1 MSFSEFKEKKVM
13 TFNDFSMLFQFIG
26 GLGMFLYGMQMMA
39 SGLQKTAGD
48 KMKHLLG
55 VLTNNRFMGILVGAL
70 ITAIIQSSGAT
81 TVMVIGFV
89 NAGLMNLFQTVGV
102 IMGANIG
109 TTITAWIVSA
119 GQLGEAF
126 TIMKPS
132 FYAPLMIGI
141 GALLVMF
148 GKKERKK
155 NIGEI
160 LISLGLLFVGL
171 DWMSGSIKPYTD
183 APIFSKA
190 FALLGGNPFL
200 GVLVGAVVTAV
211 MQSSSASVGVLQTLA
226 MNGVVTANAALY
238 ICLGSNIGSC
248 YTALLSSIGASKNS
262 KRAAIINLL
271 FNCFGVILF
280 AVAGFTIFTINK
292 TLASSTIDSVQISI
306 FHTVFNVVNTV
317 IMFPIANFLVKASCM
332 IVKDGKDEMK
342 TKEVDGF
349 ENHLDDRI
357 MKTPSFALETTL
369 KEINEMGTIAC
380 ENTELS
386 IKAAMYG
393 RDEDIQKVYE
403 NEVIINRYE
412 KSIASYLVKINNLS
426 LNDTQ
431 HTLVKNFLY
440 TINDLER
447 IGDHAKNIAE
457 FAETMKKDNLKFS
470 EKVIAELKRMNEMVI
485 KSFNA
490 SIEARKTG
498 NAELISEVLKYED
511 EVDLIEKDI
520 RERYISRLLDKECN
534 IESGVL
540 FMDII
545 SNLERISD
553 HAFNIAGYLKDE
565 K

>member
-1 MSFSEFKEKKVM
+1 M
-13 TFNDFSMLFQFIG
+13 TFDDFSMMFQFVG

-39 SGLQKTAGD
+39 TGLQKTAGD

-119 GQLGEAF
+119 GQLGDAF
-126 TIMKPS
+126 TVMKPS

-141 GALLVMF
+141 GAMLVMF
-148 GKKERKK
+148 AKKEKKK

-171 DWMSGSIKPYTD
+171 DWMSGAIKPYTD
-183 APIFSKA
+183 APIFAQA
-190 FALLGGNPFL
+190 FALLGSNPFL
-200 GVLVGAVVTAV
+200 GVLVGAIVTAV

-226 MNGVVTANAALY
+226 MNGVVTTNAAVY

-271 FNCFGVILF
+271 FNCFGVLIF
-280 AVAGFTIFTINK
+280 ALIGFGIFTVNK
-292 TLASSTIDSVQISI
+292 RIANATIDSVQISI
-306 FHTVFNVVNTV
+306 FHTIFNVVNTI
-317 IMFPIANFLVKASCM
+317 IMFPIANLLVKVSCI
-332 IVKDGKDEMK
+332 IVKEGKVEN
-342 TKEVDGF
+342 ESSELSL

-357 MKTPSFALETTL
+357 MKTPSFAIEATL
-369 KEINEMGTIAC
+369 KEINEMGILAY
-380 ENTELS
+380 ENTRLS
-386 IKAAMYG
+386 INAAMYG
-393 RDEDIQKVYE
+393 DYEDIQKVYE
-403 NEVIINRYE
+403 NEKKINKYE

-426 LNDTQ
+426 LNDLQ
-431 HTLVKNFLY
+431 HKTVKNLLY

-447 IGDHAKNIAE
+447 VGDHAKNIAE
-457 FAETMKKDNLKFS
+457 FAETMKNDNLKFS
-470 EKVIAELKRMNEMVI
+470 DKVISELERMNEKVLQ
-485 KSFNA
+485 SLNA
-490 SIEARKTG
+490 SLEARKSG
-498 NAELISEVLKYED
+498 NTDLIKDVLKYED
-511 EVDLIEKDI
+511 EVDLIEQDI
-520 RERYISRLLDKECN
+520 RERYISRLLDEECN

-545 SNLERISD
+545 GNLERVSD

>member
-1 MSFSEFKEKKVM
+1 M
-13 TFNDFSMLFQFIG
+13 TFDDFSMMFQFVG

-39 SGLQKTAGD
+39 TGLQKTAGD

-119 GQLGEAF
+119 GQLGDAF
-126 TIMKPS
+126 TVMKPS

-141 GALLVMF
+141 GAMLVMF
-148 GKKERKK
+148 AKKEKKK

-171 DWMSGSIKPYTD
+171 DWMSGAIKPYTD
-183 APIFSKA
+183 ALIFAQA
-190 FALLGGNPFL
+190 FALLGSNPFL
-200 GVLVGAVVTAV
+200 GVLVGAIVTAV

-226 MNGVVTANAALY
+226 MNGVVTTNAAVY

-271 FNCFGVILF
+271 FNCFGVLIF
-280 AVAGFTIFTINK
+280 ALIGFGVFTVNK
-292 TLASSTIDSVQISI
+292 TIANATIDSVQISI
-306 FHTVFNVVNTV
+306 FHTIFNVVNTI
-317 IMFPIANFLVKASCM
+317 IMFPIANLLVKVSCI
-332 IVKDGKDEMK
+332 IVKEGKVEN
-342 TKEVDGF
+342 ESSELSL

-357 MKTPSFALETTL
+357 MKTPSFAIEATL
-369 KEINEMGTIAC
+369 KEINEMGILAY
-380 ENTELS
+380 ENTRLS
-386 IKAAMYG
+386 INAAMYG
-393 RDEDIQKVYE
+393 DYEDIQKVYE
-403 NEVIINRYE
+403 NEKKINKYE

-426 LNDTQ
+426 LNDLQ
-431 HTLVKNFLY
+431 HKTVKNLLY

-447 IGDHAKNIAE
+447 VGDHAKNIAE
-457 FAETMKKDNLKFS
+457 FAETMKNDNLKFS
-470 EKVIAELKRMNEMVI
+470 DKVISELGRMNEKVLQ
-485 KSFNA
+485 SLNA
-490 SIEARKTG
+490 SLEARKSG
-498 NAELISEVLKYED
+498 NTDLIKDVLKYED
-511 EVDLIEKDI
+511 EVDLIEQDI
-520 RERYISRLLDKECN
+520 RERYISRLLDEECN

-545 SNLERISD
+545 GNLERVSD

>member
-1 MSFSEFKEKKVM
+1 M
-13 TFNDFSMLFQFIG
+13 TFADFSMMFQFVG

-39 SGLQKTAGD
+39 TGLQKTAGD

-55 VLTNNRFMGILVGAL
+55 VLTNNRFMRILVGAL

-109 TTITAWIVSA
+109 TTITAWIVSS
-119 GQLGEAF
+119 GQLGDAF
-126 TIMKPS
+126 TVMKPS

-141 GALLVMF
+141 GAMLVMF
-148 GKKERKK
+148 AKKEKKK

-171 DWMSGSIKPYTD
+171 DWMSGAIKPYTD
-183 APIFSKA
+183 APIFAQA
-190 FALLGGNPFL
+190 FALLGSNPFL
-200 GVLVGAVVTAV
+200 GVLVGAIVTAV

-226 MNGVVTANAALY
+226 MNGVVTTNAAVY

-271 FNCFGVILF
+271 FNCFGVLIF
-280 AVAGFTIFTINK
+280 ALIGFGIFTVNK
-292 TLASSTIDSVQISI
+292 RIANATIDSVQISI
-306 FHTVFNVVNTV
+306 FHTIFNVVNTI
-317 IMFPIANFLVKASCM
+317 IMFPIANLLVKVSCI
-332 IVKDGKDEMK
+332 IVKEGKVEN
-342 TKEVDGF
+342 ESSELSL

-357 MKTPSFALETTL
+357 MKTPSFAIEATL
-369 KEINEMGTIAC
+369 KEINEMGILAY
-380 ENTELS
+380 ENTRLS
-386 IKAAMYG
+386 INAAMYG
-393 RDEDIQKVYE
+393 DYEDIQKVYE
-403 NEVIINRYE
+403 NEKKINKYE

-426 LNDTQ
+426 LNDLQ
-431 HTLVKNFLY
+431 HKTVKNLLY

-447 IGDHAKNIAE
+447 VGDHAKNIAE
-457 FAETMKKDNLKFS
+457 FAETMKNDNLKFS
-470 EKVIAELKRMNEMVI
+470 DKVIGELARMNEKVLQ
-485 KSFNA
+485 SLNA
-490 SIEARKTG
+490 SLEARKSG
-498 NAELISEVLKYED
+498 NTDLIKDVLKYED
-511 EVDLIEKDI
+511 EVDLIEQDI
-520 RERYISRLLDKECN
+520 RERYISRLLDEECN

-545 SNLERISD
+545 GNLERVSD

>member
-1 MSFSEFKEKKVM
+1 M
-13 TFNDFSMLFQFIG
+13 TFDDFSMMFQFVG

-39 SGLQKTAGD
+39 TGLQKTAGD

-119 GQLGEAF
+119 GQLGDAF
-126 TIMKPS
+126 TVMKPS

-141 GALLVMF
+141 GAMLVMF
-148 GKKERKK
+148 AKKEKKK

-171 DWMSGSIKPYTD
+171 DWMSGAIKPYTD
-183 APIFSKA
+183 APIFAQA
-190 FALLGGNPFL
+190 FALLGSNPFL
-200 GVLVGAVVTAV
+200 GVLVGAIVTAV

-226 MNGVVTANAALY
+226 MNGVVTTNAAVY

-271 FNCFGVILF
+271 FNCFGVLIF
-280 AVAGFTIFTINK
+280 ALIGFGIFTVNK
-292 TLASSTIDSVQISI
+292 RIANATIDSVQISI
-306 FHTVFNVVNTV
+306 FHTIFNVVNTI
-317 IMFPIANFLVKASCM
+317 IMFPIANLLVKVSCI
-332 IVKDGKDEMK
+332 IVKEGKVEN
-342 TKEVDGF
+342 ESSELSL

-357 MKTPSFALETTL
+357 MKTPSFAIEATL
-369 KEINEMGTIAC
+369 KEINEMGILAY
-380 ENTELS
+380 ENTRLS
-386 IKAAMYG
+386 INAAMYG
-393 RDEDIQKVYE
+393 DYEDIQKVYE
-403 NEVIINRYE
+403 NEKKINKYE

-426 LNDTQ
+426 LNDLQ
-431 HTLVKNFLY
+431 HKTVKNLLY

-447 IGDHAKNIAE
+447 VGDHAKNIAE
-457 FAETMKKDNLKFS
+457 FAETMKNDNLKFS
-470 EKVIAELKRMNEMVI
+470 DKVIGELARMNEKVLQ
-485 KSFNA
+485 SLNA
-490 SIEARKTG
+490 SLEARKSG
-498 NAELISEVLKYED
+498 NTDLIKDVLKYED
-511 EVDLIEKDI
+511 EVDLIEQDI
-520 RERYISRLLDKECN
+520 RERYISRLLDEECN

-545 SNLERISD
+545 GNLERVSD

>member
-1 MSFSEFKEKKVM
+1 M
-13 TFNDFSMLFQFIG
+13 
-26 GLGMFLYGMQMMA
+26 
-39 SGLQKTAGD
+39 
-48 KMKHLLG
+48 
-55 VLTNNRFMGILVGAL
+55 RILVGAL

-119 GQLGEAF
+119 GQLGDAF
-126 TIMKPS
+126 TVMKPS

-141 GALLVMF
+141 GAMLVMF
-148 GKKERKK
+148 AKKEKKK

-171 DWMSGSIKPYTD
+171 DWMSGAIKPYTD
-183 APIFSKA
+183 APIFAQA
-190 FALLGGNPFL
+190 FALLGSNPFL
-200 GVLVGAVVTAV
+200 GVLVGAIVTAV

-226 MNGVVTANAALY
+226 MNGVVTTNAAVY

-271 FNCFGVILF
+271 FNCFGVLIF
-280 AVAGFTIFTINK
+280 ALIGFGIFTVNK
-292 TLASSTIDSVQISI
+292 RIANATIDSVQISI
-306 FHTVFNVVNTV
+306 FHTIFNVVNTI
-317 IMFPIANFLVKASCM
+317 IMFPIANLLVKVSCI
-332 IVKDGKDEMK
+332 IVKEGKVEN
-342 TKEVDGF
+342 ESSELSL

-357 MKTPSFALETTL
+357 MKTPSFAIEATL
-369 KEINEMGTIAC
+369 KEINEMGILAY
-380 ENTELS
+380 ENTRLS
-386 IKAAMYG
+386 INAAMYG
-393 RDEDIQKVYE
+393 DYEDIQKVYE
-403 NEVIINRYE
+403 NEKKINKYE

-426 LNDTQ
+426 LNDLQ
-431 HTLVKNFLY
+431 HKTVKNLLY

-447 IGDHAKNIAE
+447 VGDHAKNIAE
-457 FAETMKKDNLKFS
+457 FAETMKNDNLKFS
-470 EKVIAELKRMNEMVI
+470 DKVIGELARMNEKVLQ
-485 KSFNA
+485 SLNA
-490 SIEARKTG
+490 SLEARKSG
-498 NAELISEVLKYED
+498 NTDLIKDVLKYED
-511 EVDLIEKDI
+511 EVDLIEQDI
-520 RERYISRLLDKECN
+520 RERYISRLLDEECN

-545 SNLERISD
+545 GNLERVSD

>member
-1 MSFSEFKEKKVM
+1 M
-13 TFNDFSMLFQFIG
+13 TFDDFSMMFQFVG

-39 SGLQKTAGD
+39 TGLQKTAGD

-119 GQLGEAF
+119 GQLGDAF
-126 TIMKPS
+126 TVMKPS

-141 GALLVMF
+141 GAMLVMF
-148 GKKERKK
+148 AKKEKKK

-171 DWMSGSIKPYTD
+171 DWMSGAIKPYTD
-183 APIFSKA
+183 APIFAQA
-190 FALLGGNPFL
+190 FALLGSNPFL
-200 GVLVGAVVTAV
+200 GVLVGAIVTAV

-226 MNGVVTANAALY
+226 MNGVVTTNAAVY

-271 FNCFGVILF
+271 FNCFGVLIF
-280 AVAGFTIFTINK
+280 ALIGFGIFTVNK
-292 TLASSTIDSVQISI
+292 RIANATIDSVQISI
-306 FHTVFNVVNTV
+306 FHTIFNVVNTI
-317 IMFPIANFLVKASCM
+317 IMFPIANLLVKVSCI
-332 IVKDGKDEMK
+332 IVKEGKVEN
-342 TKEVDGF
+342 ESSELSL

-357 MKTPSFALETTL
+357 MKTPSFAIEATL
-369 KEINEMGTIAC
+369 KEINEMGILAY
-380 ENTELS
+380 ENTRLS
-386 IKAAMYG
+386 INASMYG
-393 RDEDIQKVYE
+393 DYEDIQKVYE
-403 NEVIINRYE
+403 NEKKINKYE

-426 LNDTQ
+426 LNDLQ
-431 HTLVKNFLY
+431 HKTVKNLLY

-447 IGDHAKNIAE
+447 VGDHAKNIAE
-457 FAETMKKDNLKFS
+457 FAETMKNDNLKFS
-470 EKVIAELKRMNEMVI
+470 DKVIGELARMNEKVLQ
-485 KSFNA
+485 SLNA
-490 SIEARKTG
+490 SLEARKSG
-498 NAELISEVLKYED
+498 NTDLIKDVLKYED
-511 EVDLIEKDI
+511 EVDLIEQDI
-520 RERYISRLLDKECN
+520 RERYISRLLDEECN

-545 SNLERISD
+545 GNLERVSD

>member
-1 MSFSEFKEKKVM
+1 M
-13 TFNDFSMLFQFIG
+13 TFDDFSMMFQFVG

-39 SGLQKTAGD
+39 TGLQKTAGD

-119 GQLGEAF
+119 GQLGHAF
-126 TIMKPS
+126 TVMKPS

-141 GALLVMF
+141 GAMLVMF
-148 GKKERKK
+148 AKKEKKK

-171 DWMSGSIKPYTD
+171 DWMSGAIKPYTD
-183 APIFSKA
+183 APIFAQA
-190 FALLGGNPFL
+190 FALLGSNPFL
-200 GVLVGAVVTAV
+200 GVLVGAIVTAV

-226 MNGVVTANAALY
+226 MNGVVTTNAAVY

-271 FNCFGVILF
+271 FNCFGVLIF
-280 AVAGFTIFTINK
+280 ALIGFGIFTVNK
-292 TLASSTIDSVQISI
+292 RIANATIDSVQISI
-306 FHTVFNVVNTV
+306 FHTIFNVVNTI
-317 IMFPIANFLVKASCM
+317 IMFPIANLLVKVSCI
-332 IVKDGKDEMK
+332 IVKEGKVEN
-342 TKEVDGF
+342 ESSELSL

-357 MKTPSFALETTL
+357 MKTPSFAIEATL
-369 KEINEMGTIAC
+369 KEINEMGILAY
-380 ENTELS
+380 ENTRLS
-386 IKAAMYG
+386 INAAMYG
-393 RDEDIQKVYE
+393 DYEDIQKVYE
-403 NEVIINRYE
+403 NEKKINKYE

-426 LNDTQ
+426 LNDLQ
-431 HTLVKNFLY
+431 HKTVKNLLY

-447 IGDHAKNIAE
+447 VGDHAKNIAE
-457 FAETMKKDNLKFS
+457 FAETMKNDNLKFS
-470 EKVIAELKRMNEMVI
+470 DKVIGELARMNEKVLQ
-485 KSFNA
+485 SLNA
-490 SIEARKTG
+490 SLEARKSG
-498 NAELISEVLKYED
+498 NTDLIKDVLKYED
-511 EVDLIEKDI
+511 EVDLIEQDI
-520 RERYISRLLDKECN
+520 RERYISRLLDEECN

-545 SNLERISD
+545 GNLERVSD

>member
-1 MSFSEFKEKKVM
+1 M
-13 TFNDFSMLFQFIG
+13 TFDDFSMMFQFIG

-39 SGLQKTAGD
+39 TGLQKTAGD

-119 GQLGEAF
+119 GQLGDAF
-126 TIMKPS
+126 TVMKPS

-141 GALLVMF
+141 GAMLVMF
-148 GKKERKK
+148 AKKEKKK

-171 DWMSGSIKPYTD
+171 DWMSGAIKPYTD
-183 APIFSKA
+183 APIFAQA
-190 FALLGGNPFL
+190 FALLGSNPFL
-200 GVLVGAVVTAV
+200 GVLVGAIVTAV

-226 MNGVVTANAALY
+226 MNGVVTTNAAVY

-271 FNCFGVILF
+271 FNCFGVLIF
-280 AVAGFTIFTINK
+280 ALIGFGIFTVNK
-292 TLASSTIDSVQISI
+292 RIANATIDSVQISI
-306 FHTVFNVVNTV
+306 FHTIFNVVNTI
-317 IMFPIANFLVKASCM
+317 IMFPIANLLVKVSCI
-332 IVKDGKDEMK
+332 IVKEGKVEN
-342 TKEVDGF
+342 ESSELSL

-357 MKTPSFALETTL
+357 MKTPSFAIEATL
-369 KEINEMGTIAC
+369 KEINEMGILTY
-380 ENTELS
+380 ENTRLS
-386 IKAAMYG
+386 INAAMYG
-393 RDEDIQKVYE
+393 DYEDIQKVYE
-403 NEVIINRYE
+403 NEKKINKYE

-426 LNDTQ
+426 LNDLQ
-431 HTLVKNFLY
+431 HKTVKNLLY

-447 IGDHAKNIAE
+447 VGDHAKNIAE
-457 FAETMKKDNLKFS
+457 FAETMKNDNLKFS
-470 EKVIAELKRMNEMVI
+470 DKVIGELARMNEKVLQ
-485 KSFNA
+485 SLNA
-490 SIEARKTG
+490 SLEARKSG
-498 NAELISEVLKYED
+498 NTDLIKDVLKYED
-511 EVDLIEKDI
+511 EVDLIEQDI
-520 RERYISRLLDKECN
+520 RERYISRLLDEECN

-545 SNLERISD
+545 GNLERVSD

>member
-1 MSFSEFKEKKVM
+1 M
-13 TFNDFSMLFQFIG
+13 TFDDFSMMFQFVG

-39 SGLQKTAGD
+39 TGLQKTAGD

-119 GQLGEAF
+119 GQLGDAF
-126 TIMKPS
+126 TVMKPS

-141 GALLVMF
+141 GAMLVMF
-148 GKKERKK
+148 AKKEKKK

-171 DWMSGSIKPYTD
+171 DWMSGAIKPYTD
-183 APIFSKA
+183 APIFAQA
-190 FALLGGNPFL
+190 FALLGSNPFL
-200 GVLVGAVVTAV
+200 GVLVGAIVTAV

-226 MNGVVTANAALY
+226 MNGVVTTNAAVY

-271 FNCFGVILF
+271 FNCFGVLIF
-280 AVAGFTIFTINK
+280 ALIGFTIFTVNK
-292 TLASSTIDSVQISI
+292 RIANATIDSVQISI
-306 FHTVFNVVNTV
+306 FHTIFNVVNTI
-317 IMFPIANFLVKASCM
+317 IMFPIANLLVKVSCI
-332 IVKDGKDEMK
+332 IVKEGKVEN
-342 TKEVDGF
+342 ESSELSL

-357 MKTPSFALETTL
+357 MKTPSFAIEATL
-369 KEINEMGTIAC
+369 KEINEMGILAY
-380 ENTELS
+380 ENTRLS
-386 IKAAMYG
+386 INAAMYG
-393 RDEDIQKVYE
+393 DYEDIQKVYE
-403 NEVIINRYE
+403 NEKKINKYE

-426 LNDTQ
+426 LNDLQ
-431 HTLVKNFLY
+431 HKTVKNLLY

-447 IGDHAKNIAE
+447 VGDHAKNIAE
-457 FAETMKKDNLKFS
+457 FAETMKNDNLKFS
-470 EKVIAELKRMNEMVI
+470 DKVIGELARMNEKVLQ
-485 KSFNA
+485 SLNA
-490 SIEARKTG
+490 SLEARKSG
-498 NAELISEVLKYED
+498 NTDLIKDVLKYED
-511 EVDLIEKDI
+511 EVDLIEQDI
-520 RERYISRLLDKECN
+520 RERYISRLLDEECN

-545 SNLERISD
+545 GNLERVSD
-553 HAFNIAGYLKDE
+553 HAFNIAGYLLSLIHI
-565 K
+565 

>member
-1 MSFSEFKEKKVM
+1 M
-13 TFNDFSMLFQFIG
+13 TFDDFSMMFQFVG

-39 SGLQKTAGD
+39 TGLQKTAGD

-119 GQLGEAF
+119 GQLGDAF
-126 TIMKPS
+126 TVMKPS

-141 GALLVMF
+141 GAMLVMF
-148 GKKERKK
+148 AKKEKKK

-171 DWMSGSIKPYTD
+171 DWMSGAIKPYTD
-183 APIFSKA
+183 APIFAQA
-190 FALLGGNPFL
+190 FALLGSNPFL
-200 GVLVGAVVTAV
+200 GVLVGAIVTAV

-226 MNGVVTANAALY
+226 MNGVVTTNAAVY

-271 FNCFGVILF
+271 FNCFGVLIF
-280 AVAGFTIFTINK
+280 ALIGFAIFTVNK
-292 TLASSTIDSVQISI
+292 RIANATIDSVQISI
-306 FHTVFNVVNTV
+306 FHTIFNVVNTI
-317 IMFPIANFLVKASCM
+317 IMFPIANLLVKVSCI
-332 IVKDGKDEMK
+332 IVKEGKVEN
-342 TKEVDGF
+342 ESSELSL

-357 MKTPSFALETTL
+357 MKTPSFAIEATL
-369 KEINEMGTIAC
+369 KEINEMGILAY
-380 ENTELS
+380 ENTRLS
-386 IKAAMYG
+386 INAAMYG
-393 RDEDIQKVYE
+393 DYEDIQKVYE
-403 NEVIINRYE
+403 NEKKINKYE

-426 LNDTQ
+426 LNDLQ
-431 HTLVKNFLY
+431 HKTVKNLLY

-447 IGDHAKNIAE
+447 VGDHAKNIAE
-457 FAETMKKDNLKFS
+457 FAETMKNDNLKFS
-470 EKVIAELKRMNEMVI
+470 DKVIGELARMNEKVLQ
-485 KSFNA
+485 SLNA
-490 SIEARKTG
+490 SLEARKSG
-498 NAELISEVLKYED
+498 NTDLIKDVLKYED
-511 EVDLIEKDI
+511 EVDLIEQDI
-520 RERYISRLLDKECN
+520 CERYISRLLDEECN

-545 SNLERISD
+545 GNLERVSD

>member
-1 MSFSEFKEKKVM
+1 M
-13 TFNDFSMLFQFIG
+13 TFDDFSMMFQFVG

-39 SGLQKTAGD
+39 TGLQKTAGD

-119 GQLGEAF
+119 GQLGDAF
-126 TIMKPS
+126 TVMKPS

-141 GALLVMF
+141 GAMLVMF
-148 GKKERKK
+148 AKKEKKK

-171 DWMSGSIKPYTD
+171 DWMSGAIKPYTD
-183 APIFSKA
+183 APIFAQA
-190 FALLGGNPFL
+190 FALLGSNPFL
-200 GVLVGAVVTAV
+200 GVLVGAIVTAV

-226 MNGVVTANAALY
+226 MNGVVTTNAAVY

-271 FNCFGVILF
+271 FNCFGVLIF
-280 AVAGFTIFTINK
+280 ALIGFGIFTVNK
-292 TLASSTIDSVQISI
+292 RIANATIDSVQISI
-306 FHTVFNVVNTV
+306 FHTIFNVVNTI
-317 IMFPIANFLVKASCM
+317 IMFPIANLLVKVSCI
-332 IVKDGKDEMK
+332 IVKEGKVEN
-342 TKEVDGF
+342 ESSELSL

-357 MKTPSFALETTL
+357 MKTPSFAIETTL
-369 KEINEMGTIAC
+369 KEINEMGILAY
-380 ENTELS
+380 ENTRLS
-386 IKAAMYG
+386 INAAMYG
-393 RDEDIQKVYE
+393 DYEDIQKVYE
-403 NEVIINRYE
+403 NEKKINKYE

-426 LNDTQ
+426 LNDLQ
-431 HTLVKNFLY
+431 HKTVKNLLY

-447 IGDHAKNIAE
+447 VGDHAKNIAE
-457 FAETMKKDNLKFS
+457 FAETMKNDNLKFS
-470 EKVIAELKRMNEMVI
+470 DKVIGELGRMNEKVLQ
-485 KSFNA
+485 SLNA
-490 SIEARKTG
+490 SLEARKSG
-498 NAELISEVLKYED
+498 NTDLIKDVLKYED
-511 EVDLIEKDI
+511 EVDLIEQDI
-520 RERYISRLLDKECN
+520 RERYISRLLDEECN

-545 SNLERISD
+545 GNLERVSD

>member
-1 MSFSEFKEKKVM
+1 M
-13 TFNDFSMLFQFIG
+13 TFDDFSMMFQFVG

-39 SGLQKTAGD
+39 TGLQKTAGD

-119 GQLGEAF
+119 GQLGDAF
-126 TIMKPS
+126 TVMKPS

-141 GALLVMF
+141 GAMLVMF
-148 GKKERKK
+148 AKKEKKK

-171 DWMSGSIKPYTD
+171 DWMSGAIKPYTD
-183 APIFSKA
+183 APIFAQA
-190 FALLGGNPFL
+190 FALLGSNPFL
-200 GVLVGAVVTAV
+200 GVLVGAIVTAV

-226 MNGVVTANAALY
+226 MNGVVTTNAAVY

-271 FNCFGVILF
+271 FNCFGVLIF
-280 AVAGFTIFTINK
+280 ALIGFGVFTVNK
-292 TLASSTIDSVQISI
+292 TIANATIDSVQISI
-306 FHTVFNVVNTV
+306 FHTIFNVVNTI
-317 IMFPIANFLVKASCM
+317 IMFPIANLLVKVSCI
-332 IVKDGKDEMK
+332 IVKEGKVEN
-342 TKEVDGF
+342 ESSELSL

-357 MKTPSFALETTL
+357 MKTPSFAIEATL
-369 KEINEMGTIAC
+369 KEINEMGILAY
-380 ENTELS
+380 ENTRLS
-386 IKAAMYG
+386 INAAMYG
-393 RDEDIQKVYE
+393 DYEDIQKVYE
-403 NEVIINRYE
+403 NEKKINKYE

-426 LNDTQ
+426 LNDLQ
-431 HTLVKNFLY
+431 HKTVKNLLY

-447 IGDHAKNIAE
+447 VGDHAKNIAE
-457 FAETMKKDNLKFS
+457 FAETMKNDNLKFS
-470 EKVIAELKRMNEMVI
+470 DKVISELERMNEKVLQ
-485 KSFNA
+485 SLNA
-490 SIEARKTG
+490 SLEARKSG
-498 NAELISEVLKYED
+498 NTDLIKDVLKYED
-511 EVDLIEKDI
+511 EVDLIEQDI
-520 RERYISRLLDKECN
+520 RERYISRLLDEECN

-545 SNLERISD
+545 GNLIL
-553 HAFNIAGYLKDE
+553 NYLII
-565 K
+565 

>member
-1 MSFSEFKEKKVM
+1 M
-13 TFNDFSMLFQFIG
+13 TFDDFSMMFQFVG

-39 SGLQKTAGD
+39 TGLQKTAGD

-119 GQLGEAF
+119 GQLGDAF
-126 TIMKPS
+126 TVMKPS

-141 GALLVMF
+141 GAMLVMF
-148 GKKERKK
+148 AKKEKKK

-171 DWMSGSIKPYTD
+171 DWMSGAIKPYTD
-183 APIFSKA
+183 VPIFAQA
-190 FALLGGNPFL
+190 FALLGSNPFL
-200 GVLVGAVVTAV
+200 GVLVGAIVTAV

-226 MNGVVTANAALY
+226 MNGVVTTNAAVY

-271 FNCFGVILF
+271 FNCFGVLIF
-280 AVAGFTIFTINK
+280 ALIGFGVFTVNK
-292 TLASSTIDSVQISI
+292 TIANATIDSVQISI
-306 FHTVFNVVNTV
+306 FHTIFNVVNTI
-317 IMFPIANFLVKASCM
+317 IMFPIANLLVKVSCI
-332 IVKDGKDEMK
+332 IVKEGKVEN
-342 TKEVDGF
+342 ESSELSL

-357 MKTPSFALETTL
+357 MKTPSFAIEATL
-369 KEINEMGTIAC
+369 KEINEMGILAY
-380 ENTELS
+380 ENTRLS
-386 IKAAMYG
+386 INAAMYG
-393 RDEDIQKVYE
+393 DYEDIQKVYE
-403 NEVIINRYE
+403 NEKKINKYE

-426 LNDTQ
+426 LNDLQ
-431 HTLVKNFLY
+431 HKTVKNLLY

-447 IGDHAKNIAE
+447 VGDHAKNIAE
-457 FAETMKKDNLKFS
+457 FAETMKNDNLKFS
-470 EKVIAELKRMNEMVI
+470 DKVISELERMNEKVLQ
-485 KSFNA
+485 SLNA
-490 SIEARKTG
+490 SLEARKSG
-498 NAELISEVLKYED
+498 NTDLIKDVLKYED
-511 EVDLIEKDI
+511 EVDLIEQDI
-520 RERYISRLLDKECN
+520 RERYISRLLDEECN

-545 SNLERISD
+545 GNLERVSD

>member
-1 MSFSEFKEKKVM
+1 M
-13 TFNDFSMLFQFIG
+13 TFDDFSMMFQFVG

-39 SGLQKTAGD
+39 TGLQKTAGD

-55 VLTNNRFMGILVGAL
+55 VLTNNRFMRILVGAL

-119 GQLGEAF
+119 GQLGDAF
-126 TIMKPS
+126 TVMKPS

-141 GALLVMF
+141 GAMLVMF
-148 GKKERKK
+148 AKKEKKK

-171 DWMSGSIKPYTD
+171 DWMSGAIKPYTD
-183 APIFSKA
+183 APIFAQA
-190 FALLGGNPFL
+190 FALLGSNPFL
-200 GVLVGAVVTAV
+200 GVLVGAIVTAV

-226 MNGVVTANAALY
+226 MNGVVTTNAAVY

-271 FNCFGVILF
+271 FNCFGVLIF
-280 AVAGFTIFTINK
+280 ALIGFGIFTVNK
-292 TLASSTIDSVQISI
+292 RIANATIDSVQISI
-306 FHTVFNVVNTV
+306 FHTIFNVVNTI
-317 IMFPIANFLVKASCM
+317 IMFPIANLLVKVSCI
-332 IVKDGKDEMK
+332 IVKEGKVEN
-342 TKEVDGF
+342 ESSELSL

-357 MKTPSFALETTL
+357 MKTPSFAIEATL
-369 KEINEMGTIAC
+369 KEINEMGILAY
-380 ENTELS
+380 ENTRLS
-386 IKAAMYG
+386 INAAMYG
-393 RDEDIQKVYE
+393 DYEDIQKVYE
-403 NEVIINRYE
+403 NEKKINKYE

-426 LNDTQ
+426 LNDLQ
-431 HTLVKNFLY
+431 HKTVKNLLY

-447 IGDHAKNIAE
+447 VGDHAKNIAE
-457 FAETMKKDNLKFS
+457 FAETMKNDNLKFS
-470 EKVIAELKRMNEMVI
+470 DKVIGELARMNEKVLQ
-485 KSFNA
+485 SLNA
-490 SIEARKTG
+490 SLEARKSG
-498 NAELISEVLKYED
+498 NTDLIKDVLKYED
-511 EVDLIEKDI
+511 EVDLIEQDI
-520 RERYISRLLDKECN
+520 RERYISRLLDEECN

-545 SNLERISD
+545 GNLERVSD

>member
-1 MSFSEFKEKKVM
+1 M
-13 TFNDFSMLFQFIG
+13 TFDDFSMMFQFVG

-39 SGLQKTAGD
+39 TGLQKTAGD

-119 GQLGEAF
+119 GQLGDAF
-126 TIMKPS
+126 TVMKPS

-141 GALLVMF
+141 GAMLVMF
-148 GKKERKK
+148 AKKEKKK

-171 DWMSGSIKPYTD
+171 DWMSGAIKPYTD
-183 APIFSKA
+183 APIFAQA
-190 FALLGGNPFL
+190 FALLGSNPFL
-200 GVLVGAVVTAV
+200 GVLVGAIVTAV

-226 MNGVVTANAALY
+226 MNGVVTTNAAVY

-271 FNCFGVILF
+271 FNCFGVLIF
-280 AVAGFTIFTINK
+280 ALIGFGIFTVNK
-292 TLASSTIDSVQISI
+292 RIANATIDSVQISI
-306 FHTVFNVVNTV
+306 FHTIFNVVNTI
-317 IMFPIANFLVKASCM
+317 IMFPIANLLVKVSCI
-332 IVKDGKDEMK
+332 IVKEGKVEN
-342 TKEVDGF
+342 ESSELSL

-357 MKTPSFALETTL
+357 MKTPSFAIEATL
-369 KEINEMGTIAC
+369 KEINEMGILAY
-380 ENTELS
+380 ENTRLS
-386 IKAAMYG
+386 INAAMYG
-393 RDEDIQKVYE
+393 DYEDIQKVYE
-403 NEVIINRYE
+403 NEKKINKYE

-426 LNDTQ
+426 LNDLQ
-431 HTLVKNFLY
+431 HKTVKNLLY

-447 IGDHAKNIAE
+447 VGDHAKNIAE
-457 FAETMKKDNLKFS
+457 FAETMKNDNLKFS
-470 EKVIAELKRMNEMVI
+470 DKVIGELGRMNEKVLQ
-485 KSFNA
+485 SLNA
-490 SIEARKTG
+490 SLEARKSG
-498 NAELISEVLKYED
+498 NTDLIKDVLKYED
-511 EVDLIEKDI
+511 EVDLIEQDI
-520 RERYISRLLDKECN
+520 RERYISRLLDEECN

-545 SNLERISD
+545 GNLERVSD

>member
-1 MSFSEFKEKKVM
+1 M
-13 TFNDFSMLFQFIG
+13 TFDDFSMMFQFVG

-39 SGLQKTAGD
+39 TGLQKTAGD

-119 GQLGEAF
+119 GQLGDAF
-126 TIMKPS
+126 TVMKPS

-141 GALLVMF
+141 GAMLVMF
-148 GKKERKK
+148 AKKEKKK

-171 DWMSGSIKPYTD
+171 DWMSGAIKPYTD
-183 APIFSKA
+183 APIFAQA
-190 FALLGGNPFL
+190 FALLGSNPFL
-200 GVLVGAVVTAV
+200 GVLVGAIVTAV

-226 MNGVVTANAALY
+226 MNGVVTTNAAVY

-271 FNCFGVILF
+271 FNCFGVLIF
-280 AVAGFTIFTINK
+280 ALIGFGVFTVNK
-292 TLASSTIDSVQISI
+292 TIANATIDSVQISI
-306 FHTVFNVVNTV
+306 FHTIFNVVNTI
-317 IMFPIANFLVKASCM
+317 IMFPIANLLVKVSCI
-332 IVKDGKDEMK
+332 IVKEGKVEN
-342 TKEVDGF
+342 ESSELSL

-357 MKTPSFALETTL
+357 MKTPSFAIEATL
-369 KEINEMGTIAC
+369 KEINEMGILAY
-380 ENTELS
+380 ENTRLS
-386 IKAAMYG
+386 INAAMYG
-393 RDEDIQKVYE
+393 DYEDIQKVYE
-403 NEVIINRYE
+403 NEKKINKYE

-426 LNDTQ
+426 LNDLQ
-431 HTLVKNFLY
+431 HKTVKNLLY

-447 IGDHAKNIAE
+447 VGDHAKNIAE
-457 FAETMKKDNLKFS
+457 FAETMKNDNLKFS
-470 EKVIAELKRMNEMVI
+470 DKVISELGRMNEKVLQ
-485 KSFNA
+485 SLNA
-490 SIEARKTG
+490 SLEARKSG
-498 NAELISEVLKYED
+498 NTDLIKDVLKYED
-511 EVDLIEKDI
+511 EVDLIEQDI
-520 RERYISRLLDKECN
+520 RERYISRLLDEECN

-545 SNLERISD
+545 GNLERVSD

>member
-369 KEINEMGTIAC
+369 KEINEMGAIAC

>member
-160 LISLGLLFVGL
+160 LISLGLLFVGI

-369 KEINEMGTIAC
+369 KEINEMGAIAC

-447 IGDHAKNIAE
+447 LGDHAINIAE

>member
-1 MSFSEFKEKKVM
+1 M
-13 TFNDFSMLFQFIG
+13 TFDDFSMMFQFVG

-39 SGLQKTAGD
+39 TGLQKTAGD

-119 GQLGEAF
+119 GQLGDAF
-126 TIMKPS
+126 TVMKPS

-141 GALLVMF
+141 GAMLVMF
-148 GKKERKK
+148 AKKEKKK

-171 DWMSGSIKPYTD
+171 DWMSGAIKPYTD
-183 APIFSKA
+183 APIFAQA
-190 FALLGGNPFL
+190 FALLGSNPFL
-200 GVLVGAVVTAV
+200 GVLVGAIVTAV

-226 MNGVVTANAALY
+226 MNGVVTTNAAVY

-271 FNCFGVILF
+271 FNCFGVLIF
-280 AVAGFTIFTINK
+280 ALIGFGVFTVNK
-292 TLASSTIDSVQISI
+292 TIANATIDSVQISI
-306 FHTVFNVVNTV
+306 FHTIFNVVNTI
-317 IMFPIANFLVKASCM
+317 IMFPIANLLVKVSCI
-332 IVKDGKDEMK
+332 IVKEGKVEN
-342 TKEVDGF
+342 ESSELSL

-357 MKTPSFALETTL
+357 MKTPSFAIEATL
-369 KEINEMGTIAC
+369 KEINEMGILAY
-380 ENTELS
+380 ENTRLS
-386 IKAAMYG
+386 INAAMYG
-393 RDEDIQKVYE
+393 DYEDIQKVYE
-403 NEVIINRYE
+403 NEKKINKYE

-426 LNDTQ
+426 LNDLQ
-431 HTLVKNFLY
+431 HKTVKNLLY

-447 IGDHAKNIAE
+447 VGDHAKNIAE
-457 FAETMKKDNLKFS
+457 FAETMKNDNLKFS
-470 EKVIAELKRMNEMVI
+470 DKVISELERMNEKVLQ
-485 KSFNA
+485 SLNA
-490 SIEARKTG
+490 SLEARKSG
-498 NAELISEVLKYED
+498 NTDLIKDVLKYED
-511 EVDLIEKDI
+511 EVDLIEQDI
-520 RERYISRLLDKECN
+520 RERYISRLLDEECN

-545 SNLERISD
+545 GNLERVSD
-553 HAFNIAGYLKDE
+553 HAFN
-565 K
+565 

>member
-1 MSFSEFKEKKVM
+1 M
-13 TFNDFSMLFQFIG
+13 TFDDFSMMFQFVG

-39 SGLQKTAGD
+39 TGLQKTAGD

-119 GQLGEAF
+119 GQLGDAF
-126 TIMKPS
+126 TVMKPS

-141 GALLVMF
+141 GAMLVMF
-148 GKKERKK
+148 AKKEKKK

-171 DWMSGSIKPYTD
+171 DWMSGAIKPYTD
-183 APIFSKA
+183 APIFAQA
-190 FALLGGNPFL
+190 FALLGSNPFL
-200 GVLVGAVVTAV
+200 GVLVGAIVTAV

-226 MNGVVTANAALY
+226 MNGVVTTNAAVY

-271 FNCFGVILF
+271 FNCFGVLIF
-280 AVAGFTIFTINK
+280 ALIGFGVFTVNK
-292 TLASSTIDSVQISI
+292 TIANATIDSVQISI
-306 FHTVFNVVNTV
+306 FHTIFNVVNTI
-317 IMFPIANFLVKASCM
+317 IMFPIANLLVKVSCI
-332 IVKDGKDEMK
+332 IVKEGKVEN
-342 TKEVDGF
+342 ESSELSL

-357 MKTPSFALETTL
+357 MKTPSFAIEATL
-369 KEINEMGTIAC
+369 KEINEMGILAY
-380 ENTELS
+380 ENTRLS
-386 IKAAMYG
+386 INAAMYG
-393 RDEDIQKVYE
+393 DYEDIQKVYE
-403 NEVIINRYE
+403 NEKKINKYE

-426 LNDTQ
+426 LNDLQ
-431 HTLVKNFLY
+431 HKTVKNLLY

-447 IGDHAKNIAE
+447 VGDHAKNIAE
-457 FAETMKKDNLKFS
+457 FAETMKNDNLKFS
-470 EKVIAELKRMNEMVI
+470 DKVISELERMNEKVLQ
-485 KSFNA
+485 SLNA
-490 SIEARKTG
+490 SLEARKSVNTD
-498 NAELISEVLKYED
+498 LIKDVLKYED
-511 EVDLIEKDI
+511 EVDLIEQDI
-520 RERYISRLLDKECN
+520 RERYISRLLDEECN

-545 SNLERISD
+545 GNLERVSD

>member
-1 MSFSEFKEKKVM
+1 M
-13 TFNDFSMLFQFIG
+13 TFDDFSMMFQFVG

-39 SGLQKTAGD
+39 TGLQKTAGD

-119 GQLGEAF
+119 GQLGDAF
-126 TIMKPS
+126 TVMKPS

-141 GALLVMF
+141 GAMLVMF
-148 GKKERKK
+148 AKKEKKK

-171 DWMSGSIKPYTD
+171 DWMSGAIKPYTD
-183 APIFSKA
+183 APIFAQA
-190 FALLGGNPFL
+190 FALLGSNPFL
-200 GVLVGAVVTAV
+200 GVLVGAIVTAV

-226 MNGVVTANAALY
+226 MNGVVTTNAAVY

-271 FNCFGVILF
+271 FNCFGVLIF
-280 AVAGFTIFTINK
+280 ALIGFGIFTVNK
-292 TLASSTIDSVQISI
+292 RIANATIDSVQISI
-306 FHTVFNVVNTV
+306 FHTIFNVVNTI
-317 IMFPIANFLVKASCM
+317 IMFPIANLLVKVSCM
-332 IVKDGKDEMK
+332 IVKEGKVEN
-342 TKEVDGF
+342 ESSELSL

-357 MKTPSFALETTL
+357 MKTPSFAIEATL
-369 KEINEMGTIAC
+369 KEINEMGILAY
-380 ENTELS
+380 ENTRLS
-386 IKAAMYG
+386 INAAMYG
-393 RDEDIQKVYE
+393 DYEDIQKVYE
-403 NEVIINRYE
+403 NEKKINKYE

-426 LNDTQ
+426 LNDLQ
-431 HTLVKNFLY
+431 HKTVKNLLY

-447 IGDHAKNIAE
+447 VGDHAKNIAE
-457 FAETMKKDNLKFS
+457 FAETMKNDNLKFS
-470 EKVIAELKRMNEMVI
+470 DKVIGELARMNEKVLQ
-485 KSFNA
+485 SLNA
-490 SIEARKTG
+490 SLEARKSG
-498 NAELISEVLKYED
+498 NTDLIKDVLKYED
-511 EVDLIEKDI
+511 EVDLIEQDI
-520 RERYISRLLDKECN
+520 RERYISRLLDEECN

-545 SNLERISD
+545 GNLERVSD

>member
-1 MSFSEFKEKKVM
+1 D
-13 TFNDFSMLFQFIG
+13 DFSMMFQFVG

-39 SGLQKTAGD
+39 TGLQKTAGD

-119 GQLGEAF
+119 GQLGDAF
-126 TIMKPS
+126 TVMKPS

-141 GALLVMF
+141 GAMLVMF
-148 GKKERKK
+148 AKKEKKK

-171 DWMSGSIKPYTD
+171 DWMSGAIKPYTD
-183 APIFSKA
+183 APIFAQA
-190 FALLGGNPFL
+190 FALLGSNPFL
-200 GVLVGAVVTAV
+200 GVLVGAIVTAV

-226 MNGVVTANAALY
+226 MNGVVTTNAAVY

-271 FNCFGVILF
+271 FNCFGVLIF
-280 AVAGFTIFTINK
+280 ALIGFGIFTVNK
-292 TLASSTIDSVQISI
+292 RIANATIDSVQISI
-306 FHTVFNVVNTV
+306 FHTIFNVVNTI
-317 IMFPIANFLVKASCM
+317 IMFPIANLLVKVSCI
-332 IVKDGKDEMK
+332 IVKEGKVEN
-342 TKEVDGF
+342 ESPELSL

-357 MKTPSFALETTL
+357 MKTPSFAIEATL
-369 KEINEMGTIAC
+369 KEINEMGILAY
-380 ENTELS
+380 ENTRLS
-386 IKAAMYG
+386 INAAMYG
-393 RDEDIQKVYE
+393 DYEDIQKVYE
-403 NEVIINRYE
+403 NEKKINKYE

-426 LNDTQ
+426 LNDLQ
-431 HTLVKNFLY
+431 HKTVKNLLY

-447 IGDHAKNIAE
+447 VGDHAKNIAE
-457 FAETMKKDNLKFS
+457 FAETMKNDNLKFS
-470 EKVIAELKRMNEMVI
+470 DKVIGELARMNEKVLQ
-485 KSFNA
+485 SLNA
-490 SIEARKTG
+490 SLEARKSG
-498 NAELISEVLKYED
+498 NTDLIKDVLKYED
-511 EVDLIEKDI
+511 EVDLIEQDI
-520 RERYISRLLDKECN
+520 RERYISRLLDEECN

-545 SNLERISD
+545 GNLERVSD

>member
-1 MSFSEFKEKKVM
+1 M
-13 TFNDFSMLFQFIG
+13 TFDDFSMMFQFVG

-39 SGLQKTAGD
+39 TGLQKTAGD

-119 GQLGEAF
+119 GQLGDAF
-126 TIMKPS
+126 TVMKPS

-141 GALLVMF
+141 GAMLVMF
-148 GKKERKK
+148 AKKEKKK

-171 DWMSGSIKPYTD
+171 DWMSGAIKPYTD
-183 APIFSKA
+183 APIFAQA
-190 FALLGGNPFL
+190 FALLGSNPFL
-200 GVLVGAVVTAV
+200 GVLVGAIVTAV

-226 MNGVVTANAALY
+226 MNGVVTTNAAVY

-271 FNCFGVILF
+271 FNCFGVLIF
-280 AVAGFTIFTINK
+280 ALIGFGVFTVNNRIAN
-292 TLASSTIDSVQISI
+292 ATIDSVQISI
-306 FHTVFNVVNTV
+306 FHTIFNVVNTI
-317 IMFPIANFLVKASCM
+317 IMFPIANLLVKVSCI
-332 IVKDGKDEMK
+332 IVKEGKVEN
-342 TKEVDGF
+342 ESSELSL

-357 MKTPSFALETTL
+357 MKTPSFAIEATL
-369 KEINEMGTIAC
+369 KEINEMGILAY
-380 ENTELS
+380 ENTRLS
-386 IKAAMYG
+386 INAAMYG
-393 RDEDIQKVYE
+393 DYEDIQKVYE
-403 NEVIINRYE
+403 NEKKINKYE

-426 LNDTQ
+426 LNDLQ
-431 HTLVKNFLY
+431 HKTVKNLLY

-447 IGDHAKNIAE
+447 VGDHAKNIAE
-457 FAETMKKDNLKFS
+457 FAETMKNDNLKFS
-470 EKVIAELKRMNEMVI
+470 DKVISELERMNEKVLQ
-485 KSFNA
+485 SLNA
-490 SIEARKTG
+490 SLEARKSG
-498 NAELISEVLKYED
+498 NTDLIKDVLKYED
-511 EVDLIEKDI
+511 EVDLIEQDI
-520 RERYISRLLDKECN
+520 RERYISRLLDEECN

-545 SNLERISD
+545 GNLERVSD

>member
-1 MSFSEFKEKKVM
+1 M
-13 TFNDFSMLFQFIG
+13 TFDDFSMMFQFVG

-39 SGLQKTAGD
+39 TGLQKTAGD

-119 GQLGEAF
+119 GQLGDAF
-126 TIMKPS
+126 TVMKPS

-141 GALLVMF
+141 GSMLVMF
-148 GKKERKK
+148 AKKEKKK

-171 DWMSGSIKPYTD
+171 DWMSGAIKPYTD
-183 APIFSKA
+183 APIFAQA
-190 FALLGGNPFL
+190 FALLGSNPFL
-200 GVLVGAVVTAV
+200 GVLVGAIVTAV

-226 MNGVVTANAALY
+226 MNGVVTTNAAVY

-271 FNCFGVILF
+271 FNCFGVLIF
-280 AVAGFTIFTINK
+280 ALIGFGIFTVNK
-292 TLASSTIDSVQISI
+292 RIANATIDSVQISI
-306 FHTVFNVVNTV
+306 FHTIFNVVNTI
-317 IMFPIANFLVKASCM
+317 IMFPIANLLVKVSCI
-332 IVKDGKDEMK
+332 IVKEGKVEN
-342 TKEVDGF
+342 ESSELSL

-357 MKTPSFALETTL
+357 MKTPSFAIEATL
-369 KEINEMGTIAC
+369 KEINEMGILAY
-380 ENTELS
+380 ENTRLS
-386 IKAAMYG
+386 INAAMYG
-393 RDEDIQKVYE
+393 DYEDIQKVYE
-403 NEVIINRYE
+403 NEKKINKYE

-426 LNDTQ
+426 LNDLQ
-431 HTLVKNFLY
+431 HKTVKNLLY

-447 IGDHAKNIAE
+447 VGDHAKNIAE
-457 FAETMKKDNLKFS
+457 FAETMKNDNLKFS
-470 EKVIAELKRMNEMVI
+470 DKVIGELARMNEKVLQ
-485 KSFNA
+485 SLNA
-490 SIEARKTG
+490 SLEARKSG
-498 NAELISEVLKYED
+498 NTDLIKDVLKYED
-511 EVDLIEKDI
+511 EVDLIEQDI
-520 RERYISRLLDKECN
+520 RERYISRLLDEECN

-545 SNLERISD
+545 GNLERVSD

>member
-1 MSFSEFKEKKVM
+1 M
-13 TFNDFSMLFQFIG
+13 TFDDFSMLFQFIG

-39 SGLQKTAGD
+39 TGLQKTAGD

-119 GQLGEAF
+119 GQLGDAV
-126 TIMKPS
+126 TVMKPS

-141 GALLVMF
+141 GALFVMF
-148 GKKERKK
+148 SKKEKRQ
-155 NIGEI
+155 NIGSI
-160 LISLGLLFVGL
+160 LIALGLLFVGL

-190 FALLGGNPFL
+190 FALLGGNPIL
-200 GVLVGAVVTAV
+200 GILAGAVVTAI

-226 MNGVVTANAALY
+226 MNGVVTANAAVY

-262 KRAAIINLL
+262 KRTAVINLL
-271 FNCFGVILF
+271 FNIFGVIIFGTIAFILF
-280 AVAGFTIFTINK
+280 KVNTALA
-292 TLASSTIDSVQISI
+292 ASSIDSVKISL
-306 FHTVFNVVNTV
+306 FHTVFNLVTTV
-317 IMFPIANFLVKASCM
+317 IMFPLANFLVKASCI
-332 IVKDGKDEMK
+332 IVKDKDED
-342 TKEVDGF
+342 KEITNGDGI
-349 ENHLDDRI
+349 EMHHLDDRI
-357 MKTPSFALETTL
+357 MKTPSFAIEAAL
-369 KEINEMGTIAC
+369 KEINEMGRLAL
-380 ENTELS
+380 ENVELS
-386 IKAAMYG
+386 VKSAMFLKE
-393 RDEDIQKVYE
+393 EDIKLAYE
-403 NEVIINRYE
+403 NEENINEFE
-412 KSIASYLVKINNLS
+412 KTITKYLVKINNLN

-431 HTLVKNFLY
+431 HKTVKNLLY

-457 FAETMKKDNLKFS
+457 FAYKLKKDNLVFS
-470 EKVIAELKRMNEMVI
+470 KDVIEELNRMKDHVVMSLELAIKMREAGSGDQIKKVY
-485 KSFNA
+485 
-490 SIEARKTG
+490 
-498 NAELISEVLKYED
+498 KYEND
-511 EVDLIEKDI
+511 VDRIEIDI
-520 RERYISRLLDKECN
+520 REKYISKLLEKDYNVET
-534 IESGVL
+534 GVL
-540 FMDII
+540 FIDII

-553 HAFNIAGYLKDE
+553 HALNIAQYVEEENK
-565 K
+565 

>member
-1 MSFSEFKEKKVM
+1 M
-13 TFNDFSMLFQFIG
+13 TFDDFSMMFQFVG

-39 SGLQKTAGD
+39 TGLQKTAGD

-119 GQLGEAF
+119 GQLGDAF
-126 TIMKPS
+126 TVMKPS

-141 GALLVMF
+141 GAMLVMF
-148 GKKERKK
+148 AKKEKKK

-171 DWMSGSIKPYTD
+171 DWMSGAIKPYTD
-183 APIFSKA
+183 APIFAQA
-190 FALLGGNPFL
+190 FALLGSNPFL
-200 GVLVGAVVTAV
+200 GVLVGAIVTAV

-226 MNGVVTANAALY
+226 MNGVVTTNAAVY

-271 FNCFGVILF
+271 FNCFGVLIF
-280 AVAGFTIFTINK
+280 ALIGFGVFTVNK
-292 TLASSTIDSVQISI
+292 RIANATIDSVQISI
-306 FHTVFNVVNTV
+306 FHTIFNVVNTI
-317 IMFPIANFLVKASCM
+317 IMFPIANLLVKVSCI
-332 IVKDGKDEMK
+332 IVKEGTVEN
-342 TKEVDGF
+342 ESSELSL

-357 MKTPSFALETTL
+357 MKTPSFAIEATL
-369 KEINEMGTIAC
+369 KEINEMGILAY
-380 ENTELS
+380 ENTRLS
-386 IKAAMYG
+386 INAAMYG
-393 RDEDIQKVYE
+393 DYEDIQKVYE
-403 NEVIINRYE
+403 NEKKINKYE

-426 LNDTQ
+426 LNDLQ
-431 HTLVKNFLY
+431 HKTVKNLLY

-447 IGDHAKNIAE
+447 VGDHAKNIAE
-457 FAETMKKDNLKFS
+457 FAETMKNDNLKFS
-470 EKVIAELKRMNEMVI
+470 DKVISELERMNEKVLQ
-485 KSFNA
+485 SLNA
-490 SIEARKTG
+490 SLEARKSG
-498 NAELISEVLKYED
+498 NTDLIKDVLKYED
-511 EVDLIEKDI
+511 EVDLIEQDI
-520 RERYISRLLDKECN
+520 RERYISRLLDEECN

-545 SNLERISD
+545 GNLERVSD

>member
-1 MSFSEFKEKKVM
+1 M
-13 TFNDFSMLFQFIG
+13 TFDDFSMMFQFVG

-39 SGLQKTAGD
+39 TGLQKTAGD

-119 GQLGEAF
+119 GQLGDAF
-126 TIMKPS
+126 TVMKPS

-141 GALLVMF
+141 GAMLVMF
-148 GKKERKK
+148 AKKEKKK

-171 DWMSGSIKPYTD
+171 DWMSGAIKPYTD
-183 APIFSKA
+183 APIFAQA
-190 FALLGGNPFL
+190 FALLGSNSFL
-200 GVLVGAVVTAV
+200 GVLVGAIVTAV

-226 MNGVVTANAALY
+226 MNGVVTTNAAVY

-271 FNCFGVILF
+271 FNCFGVLIF
-280 AVAGFTIFTINK
+280 ALIGFTIFTVNK
-292 TLASSTIDSVQISI
+292 RIANATIDSVQISI
-306 FHTVFNVVNTV
+306 FHTIFNVVNTI
-317 IMFPIANFLVKASCM
+317 IMFPIANLLVKVSCI
-332 IVKDGKDEMK
+332 IVKEGKVEN
-342 TKEVDGF
+342 ESSELSL

-357 MKTPSFALETTL
+357 MKTPSFAIEATL
-369 KEINEMGTIAC
+369 KEINEMGILAY
-380 ENTELS
+380 ENTRLS
-386 IKAAMYG
+386 INAAMYG
-393 RDEDIQKVYE
+393 DYEDIQKVYE
-403 NEVIINRYE
+403 NEKKINKYE

-426 LNDTQ
+426 LNDLQ
-431 HTLVKNFLY
+431 HKTVKNLLY

-447 IGDHAKNIAE
+447 VGDHAKNIAE
-457 FAETMKKDNLKFS
+457 FAETMKNDNLKFS
-470 EKVIAELKRMNEMVI
+470 DKVIGELARMNEKVLQ
-485 KSFNA
+485 SLNA
-490 SIEARKTG
+490 SLEARKSG
-498 NAELISEVLKYED
+498 NTDLIKDVLKYED
-511 EVDLIEKDI
+511 EVDLIEQDI
-520 RERYISRLLDKECN
+520 RERYISRLLDEECN

-545 SNLERISD
+545 GNLERVSD

>member
-1 MSFSEFKEKKVM
+1 M
-13 TFNDFSMLFQFIG
+13 TFDDFSMMFQFIG

-39 SGLQKTAGD
+39 TGLQKTAGD

-119 GQLGEAF
+119 DQLGDAF
-126 TIMKPS
+126 TVMKPS

-141 GALLVMF
+141 GAMLVMF
-148 GKKERKK
+148 AKKEKKK

-171 DWMSGSIKPYTD
+171 DWMSGAIKPYTD
-183 APIFSKA
+183 APIFAQA
-190 FALLGGNPFL
+190 FALLGSNPFL
-200 GVLVGAVVTAV
+200 GVLVGAIVTAV

-226 MNGVVTANAALY
+226 MNGVVTTNAAVY

-271 FNCFGVILF
+271 FNCFGVLIF
-280 AVAGFTIFTINK
+280 ALIGFGIFTVNK
-292 TLASSTIDSVQISI
+292 RIANATIDSVQISI
-306 FHTVFNVVNTV
+306 FHTIFNVVNTI
-317 IMFPIANFLVKASCM
+317 IMFPIANLLVKVSCI
-332 IVKDGKDEMK
+332 IVKEGKVEN
-342 TKEVDGF
+342 ESSELSL

-357 MKTPSFALETTL
+357 MKTPSFAIEATL
-369 KEINEMGTIAC
+369 KEINEMGILAY
-380 ENTELS
+380 ENTRLS
-386 IKAAMYG
+386 INAAMYG
-393 RDEDIQKVYE
+393 DYEDIQKVYE
-403 NEVIINRYE
+403 NEKKINKYE

-426 LNDTQ
+426 LNDLQ
-431 HTLVKNFLY
+431 HKTVKNLLY

-447 IGDHAKNIAE
+447 VGDHAKNIAE
-457 FAETMKKDNLKFS
+457 FAETMKNDNLKFS
-470 EKVIAELKRMNEMVI
+470 DKVIGELARMNEKVLQ
-485 KSFNA
+485 SLNA
-490 SIEARKTG
+490 SLEARKSG
-498 NAELISEVLKYED
+498 NTDLIKDVLKYED
-511 EVDLIEKDI
+511 EVDLIEQDI
-520 RERYISRLLDKECN
+520 RERYISRLLDEECN

-545 SNLERISD
+545 GNLERVSD

>member
-1 MSFSEFKEKKVM
+1 M
-13 TFNDFSMLFQFIG
+13 TFDDFSMMFQFVG

-39 SGLQKTAGD
+39 AGLQKTAGD

-119 GQLGEAF
+119 GQLGDAF
-126 TIMKPS
+126 TVMKPS
-132 FYAPLMIGI
+132 FYAPLMIGV

-148 GKKERKK
+148 AKKERKK

-183 APIFSKA
+183 APIFSQA
-190 FALLGGNPFL
+190 FALLGSNPFL

-226 MNGVVTANAALY
+226 MNGVVTANAAVY

-271 FNCFGVILF
+271 FNCFGVIVF
-280 AVAGFTIFTINK
+280 ALIGFGIFTVNK
-292 TLASSTIDSVQISI
+292 ALAHSTIDSVQISI
-306 FHTVFNVVNTV
+306 FHTVFNVVNTI
-317 IMFPIANFLVKASCM
+317 IMFPIANLLVKVSCM
-332 IVKDGKDEMK
+332 LVKDGDEDEKDSLSSL
-342 TKEVDGF
+342 

-357 MKTPSFALETTL
+357 MKTPSFAIETTL
-369 KEINEMGTIAC
+369 KEINEMGLLAY
-380 ENTELS
+380 ENTRLS
-386 IKAAMYG
+386 INAAMYG
-393 RDEDIQKVYE
+393 KDEDIQKVYE
-403 NEVIINRYE
+403 NEKKINRYE
-412 KSIASYLVKINNLS
+412 KSIAAYLVKINNLS
-426 LNDTQ
+426 LNDMQ
-431 HTLVKNFLY
+431 HKTVKNLLY

-447 IGDHAKNIAE
+447 VGDHAKNIAE
-457 FAETMKKDNLKFS
+457 FAETMKNDNLHFS
-470 EKVIAELKRMNEMVI
+470 DKVVSELGRMNEKVLQ
-485 KSFNA
+485 SLNA
-490 SIEARKTG
+490 SLEARKTG
-498 NAELISEVLKYED
+498 NADLIREVLKYED
-511 EVDLIEKDI
+511 EVDLIEQDI

-545 SNLERISD
+545 SNLERVSD

>member
-1 MSFSEFKEKKVM
+1 M
-13 TFNDFSMLFQFIG
+13 TFDDFSMMFQFIG

-39 SGLQKTAGD
+39 AGLQKTAGD

-126 TIMKPS
+126 TVMKPS

-141 GALLVMF
+141 GAILVMF
-148 GKKERKK
+148 AKKERKK

-190 FALLGGNPFL
+190 FELLGGNPFL

-226 MNGVVTANAALY
+226 MNGVVTANAAVY

-280 AVAGFTIFTINK
+280 ALISFGIFTVNK
-292 TLASSTIDSVQISI
+292 TIANSMINSVQISL
-306 FHTVFNVVNTV
+306 FHTVFNVVNTI
-317 IMFPIANFLVKASCM
+317 IMFPIANLLVKVSCM
-332 IVKDGKDEMK
+332 IVKDGKDDEK
-342 TKEVDGF
+342 NTTDLSQT
-349 ENHLDDRI
+349 HLDDRI
-357 MKTPSFALETTL
+357 MKTPTFAIEATL
-369 KEINEMGTIAC
+369 NEINEMGLLAS
-380 ENTELS
+380 ENTRLS
-386 IKAAMYG
+386 IKAALYG
-393 RDEDIQKVYE
+393 NAEDIEKVYE
-403 NEVIINRYE
+403 NEKKINKYE
-412 KSIASYLVKINNLS
+412 KSIASYIVKINNLS
-426 LNDTQ
+426 LNDMQ
-431 HTLVKNFLY
+431 HKMVKSLLY

-447 IGDHAKNIAE
+447 VGDHAKNIAE
-457 FAETMKKDNLKFS
+457 FAETMKNDNLHFS
-470 EKVIAELKRMNEMVI
+470 EKVVSEIGRMSEKVI
-485 KSFNA
+485 QSLDA
-490 SIEARKTG
+490 SLEARKTG
-498 NAELISEVLKYED
+498 NSDFIQEVLKFED
-511 EVDLIEKDI
+511 EVDLIEQDI
-520 RERYISRLLDKECN
+520 RERYISRLLDEECN

>member
-1 MSFSEFKEKKVM
+1 M
-13 TFNDFSMLFQFIG
+13 TFDDFSMMFQFVG

-39 SGLQKTAGD
+39 TGLQKTAGD

-109 TTITAWIVSA
+109 TTTAWIVSA
-119 GQLGEAF
+119 GQLGDAF
-126 TIMKPS
+126 TVMKPS

-141 GALLVMF
+141 GAMLVMF
-148 GKKERKK
+148 AKKEKKK

-171 DWMSGSIKPYTD
+171 DWMSGAIKPYTD
-183 APIFSKA
+183 APIFAQA
-190 FALLGGNPFL
+190 FALLGSNPFL
-200 GVLVGAVVTAV
+200 GVLVGAIVTAV

-226 MNGVVTANAALY
+226 MNGVVTTNAAVY

-271 FNCFGVILF
+271 FNCFGVLIF
-280 AVAGFTIFTINK
+280 ALIGFGVFTVNK
-292 TLASSTIDSVQISI
+292 TIANATIDSVQISI
-306 FHTVFNVVNTV
+306 FHTIFNVVNTI
-317 IMFPIANFLVKASCM
+317 IMFPIANLLVKVSCI
-332 IVKDGKDEMK
+332 IVKEGKVEN
-342 TKEVDGF
+342 ESSELSL

-357 MKTPSFALETTL
+357 MKTPSFAIEATL
-369 KEINEMGTIAC
+369 KEINEMGILAY
-380 ENTELS
+380 ENTRLS
-386 IKAAMYG
+386 INAAMYG
-393 RDEDIQKVYE
+393 DYEDIQKVYE
-403 NEVIINRYE
+403 NEKKINKYE

-426 LNDTQ
+426 LNDLQ
-431 HTLVKNFLY
+431 HKTVKNLLY

-447 IGDHAKNIAE
+447 VGDHAKNIAE
-457 FAETMKKDNLKFS
+457 FAETMKND
-470 EKVIAELKRMNEMVI
+470 KVISELERMNEKVLQ
-485 KSFNA
+485 SLNA
-490 SIEARKTG
+490 SLEARKSG
-498 NAELISEVLKYED
+498 NTDLIKDVLKYED
-511 EVDLIEKDI
+511 EVDLIEQDI
-520 RERYISRLLDKECN
+520 RERYISRLLDEECN

-545 SNLERISD
+545 GNLERVSD

>member
-1 MSFSEFKEKKVM
+1 M
-13 TFNDFSMLFQFIG
+13 TFDDFSMMFQFVG

-39 SGLQKTAGD
+39 TGLQKTAGD

-119 GQLGEAF
+119 GQLGDAF
-126 TIMKPS
+126 TVMKPS

-141 GALLVMF
+141 GAMLVMF
-148 GKKERKK
+148 AKKEKKK

-171 DWMSGSIKPYTD
+171 DWMSGAIKPYTD
-183 APIFSKA
+183 APIFAQA
-190 FALLGGNPFL
+190 FALLGSNPFL
-200 GVLVGAVVTAV
+200 GVLVGAIVTAV

-226 MNGVVTANAALY
+226 MNGVVTTNAAVY

-271 FNCFGVILF
+271 FNCFGVLIF
-280 AVAGFTIFTINK
+280 ALIGFGIFTVNK
-292 TLASSTIDSVQISI
+292 RIANATIDSVQISI
-306 FHTVFNVVNTV
+306 FHTIFNVVNTI
-317 IMFPIANFLVKASCM
+317 IMFPIANLLVKVSCI
-332 IVKDGKDEMK
+332 IVKEGKVEN
-342 TKEVDGF
+342 ESPELSL

-357 MKTPSFALETTL
+357 MKTPSFAIEATL
-369 KEINEMGTIAC
+369 KEINEMGILAY
-380 ENTELS
+380 ENTRLS
-386 IKAAMYG
+386 INAAMYG
-393 RDEDIQKVYE
+393 DYEDIQKVYE
-403 NEVIINRYE
+403 NEKKINKYE

-426 LNDTQ
+426 LNDLQ
-431 HTLVKNFLY
+431 HKTVKNLLY

-447 IGDHAKNIAE
+447 VGDHAKNIAE
-457 FAETMKKDNLKFS
+457 FAETMKNDNLKFS
-470 EKVIAELKRMNEMVI
+470 DKVIGELARMNEKVLQ
-485 KSFNA
+485 SLNA
-490 SIEARKTG
+490 SLEARKSG
-498 NAELISEVLKYED
+498 NTDLIKDVLKYED
-511 EVDLIEKDI
+511 EVDLIEQDI
-520 RERYISRLLDKECN
+520 RERYISRLLDEECN

-545 SNLERISD
+545 GNLERVSD